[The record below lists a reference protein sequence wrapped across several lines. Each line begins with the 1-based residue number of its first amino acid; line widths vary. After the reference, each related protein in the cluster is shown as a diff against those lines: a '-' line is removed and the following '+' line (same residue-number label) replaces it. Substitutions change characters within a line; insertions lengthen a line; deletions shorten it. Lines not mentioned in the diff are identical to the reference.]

1 MQENYN
7 MVATTMFGLEKILEK
22 ELLELGAKDVKI
34 GNRCVCFSGDKK
46 LMYTANIKLRTA
58 LKILQTLSTFTA
70 KKESVLYK
78 NISNIK
84 WHKILDTSQTFSVSS
99 TVNSRHFKHSNY
111 VSLVTKDAIVDQF
124 RKKYNKRP
132 SVDLKNPDINIH
144 IHISEHK
151 CNLSLNSSG
160 ESLHKRGYRSKLFSA
175 PMNEV
180 LAAGIVLL
188 SNWDKNQDLIDPM
201 CGSGTLLIEAGLIAI
216 NRAPNIYRKTF
227 NFQKWK
233 NYDHALLED
242 IKKEA
247 TQNETKFNKI
257 LKGFDISASAISAAR
272 NHIHNMK
279 LNNIVKIDGQ
289 DFFKSNGHSNSMLL
303 MNPPYGKRIELKQ
316 DYYKELGNT
325 LKQKYTNTCAWIIS
339 SEFEELKKIGLR
351 PSKRIKLFNG
361 ALECK
366 LLKFELYAGSKKIK
380 KSQNAPTS
388 M

>member
-1 MQENYN
+1 MQEKYN
-7 MVATTMFGLEKILEK
+7 MVATTMFGLEIILEK
-22 ELLELGAKDVKI
+22 ELLGLGAKEVKI
-34 GNRCVCFSGDKK
+34 GNRCVYFSGDKA
-46 LMYTANIKLRTA
+46 LMYKANIKLRTA
-58 LKILQTLSTFTA
+58 LKILHTLSTFTA
-70 KKESVLYK
+70 SKEFDLYK

-160 ESLHKRGYRSKLFSA
+160 DSLHKRGYRSKVFSA

-180 LAAGIVLL
+180 LAAGIILL
-188 SNWDKNQDLIDPM
+188 SNWDKNQELIDPM

-216 NRAPNIYRKTF
+216 NRAPNIYRKAF

-233 NYDHALLED
+233 NYDHTLLED

-247 TQNETKFNKI
+247 VQNETKFNKV

-279 LNNIVKIDGQ
+279 LSSIIKIDGQ
-289 DFFKSNGHSNSMLL
+289 DFFKSNGHNNAMVL
-303 MNPPYGKRIELKQ
+303 MNPPYGKRIELKK
-316 DYYKELGNT
+316 DYYKEIGDT
-325 LKQKYTNTCAWIIS
+325 LKQKYPNTCAWIIS

-351 PSKRIKLFNG
+351 TSKKIKLFNG

-366 LLKFELYAGSKKIK
+366 LLKFELYTGSKKIK
-380 KSQNAPTS
+380 KSQNEQAS

>member
-1 MQENYN
+1 MQEKYN
-7 MVATTMFGLEKILEK
+7 MVATTMFGLENLLEK
-22 ELLELGAKDVKI
+22 ELLELGAKEVKI
-34 GNRCVCFSGDKK
+34 GNRCVYFSGDKA
-46 LMYTANIKLRTA
+46 LMYKANIKLRTA
-58 LKILQTLSTFTA
+58 LKILHTLSTFTA
-70 KKESVLYK
+70 SKEFDLYK
-78 NISNIK
+78 NISSIK

-132 SVDLKNPDINIH
+132 SVDLKSPDINIH

-160 ESLHKRGYRSKLFSA
+160 DSLHKRGYRSKVFSA

-216 NRAPNIYRKTF
+216 NRAPNIYRKAF

-247 TQNETKFNKI
+247 VQNETKFNKV
-257 LKGFDISASAISAAR
+257 LKGFDISASAISTAR

-279 LNNIVKIDGQ
+279 LSSIIKIDGQ
-289 DFFKSNGHSNSMLL
+289 DFFKSNGHNNAMVL
-303 MNPPYGKRIELKQ
+303 MNPPYGKRIELKK
-316 DYYKELGNT
+316 DYYKEIGDT
-325 LKQKYTNTCAWIIS
+325 LKQKYPNTCAWIIS

-351 PSKRIKLFNG
+351 TSKKIKLFNG

-366 LLKFELYAGSKKIK
+366 LLKFELYTGSKKIK
-380 KSQNAPTS
+380 KSQNEQAS